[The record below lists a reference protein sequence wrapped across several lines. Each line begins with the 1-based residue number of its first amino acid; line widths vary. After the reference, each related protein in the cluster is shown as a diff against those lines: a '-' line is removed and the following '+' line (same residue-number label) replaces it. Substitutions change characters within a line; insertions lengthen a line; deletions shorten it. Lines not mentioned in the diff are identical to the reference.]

1 MKKSTLILTLAL
13 VIVISSCATIV
24 SGSKQRVSITTTP
37 ANAKVL
43 INGNNI
49 GVTPLITHLKRSEK
63 THRITIE
70 LEGYKPYNTTLNRK
84 LNGWFFGN
92 IIFGGLI
99 GIIVDASTGAMYRVS
114 ENELLIG
121 LENNVS
127 MTKTK
132 DGIYVAVVMEADQNW
147 EKIGNLEKN

>member
-1 MKKSTLILTLAL
+1 MKKNFLFLIVAFTLIA
-13 VIVISSCATIV
+13 SGCASIV
-24 SGSKQRVSITTTP
+24 SGSKQRVSVSTTP

-43 INGNNI
+43 INGINV
-49 GVTPLITHLKRSEK
+49 GATPLVTYLKRSEK

-70 LEGYKPYNTTLNRK
+70 LEGYKPYNTTLKRK
-84 LNGWFFGN
+84 LNGWIFGN

-99 GIIVDASTGAMYRVS
+99 GVIIDASTGAMYSVS

-127 MTKTK
+127 LTKTK
-132 DGIYVAVVMEADQNW
+132 DGIYVAVVMEANENW
-147 EKIGNLEKN
+147 EKIGTLTKN